1 MLGGCPEENKKQ
13 IAQFSAADALR
24 SSWSPALSPLLPTS
38 EQHWFRYE
46 EYERWLGQIVE
57 GVDSLLDHAPV
68 QPDDLINASLLRK
81 VWPG

>member
-1 MLGGCPEENKKQ
+1 M
-13 IAQFSAADALR
+13 
-24 SSWSPALSPLLPTS
+24 PTS

-68 QPDDLINASLLRK
+68 QPDDVINASLLGK
-81 VWPG
+81 VWPGQSLLGSLHCLSDILVVIIARR

>member
-1 MLGGCPEENKKQ
+1 MLSGLLGHQHYHRCCQHQNN
-13 IAQFSAADALR
+13 IA
-24 SSWSPALSPLLPTS
+24 
-38 EQHWFRYE
+38 WFRYE

-68 QPDDLINASLLRK
+68 QPDDLINASLLGK